1 MFNLK
6 DKLLKQGLV
15 TKEMLA
21 NMAKAEEEAK
31 GKKSA
36 LDSREYKLNQL
47 KKQNK
52 NDQYVTIRQWVD
64 LNRLDKASEASLDDE
79 KFFFND
85 NDKLS
90 WLKLNKN
97 IIEQIKNGDAGIV
110 AYMSNHGLAHAVLT
124 REIVEDI
131 VHIFPDWLKVLNSVT
146 L

>member
-31 GKKSA
+31 SKKSA

>member
-15 TKEMLA
+15 TKEMLN

-31 GKKSA
+31 SKKSA
-36 LDSREYKLNQL
+36 LKDRNHKLNQL

-52 NDQYVTIRQWVD
+52 NDQYATIRQWVD
-64 LNRLDKASEASLDDE
+64 LNRLDKSSEASLDDE

-90 WLKLNKN
+90 WLRLNKN
-97 IIEQIKNGDAGIV
+97 IIDQIKNGDAGII
-110 AYMSNHGLAHAVLT
+110 AYMSNHGLAHAVLPK
-124 REIVEDI
+124 DI
-131 VHIFPDWLKVLNSVT
+131 VQDIAQIFPDWLKVLNNN